1 VVQLLDVKE
10 ELCHHICFY
19 LFYYYHIILADLS
32 LLFSATFSIYII
44 LFTITGQWSD
54 AYLRSACSTCQPT
67 LALPTGLYFRFAC
80 NI

>member
-44 LFTITGQWSD
+44 ILFTISGRMRT
-54 AYLRSACSTCQPT
+54 
-67 LALPTGLYFRFAC
+67 
-80 NI
+80 